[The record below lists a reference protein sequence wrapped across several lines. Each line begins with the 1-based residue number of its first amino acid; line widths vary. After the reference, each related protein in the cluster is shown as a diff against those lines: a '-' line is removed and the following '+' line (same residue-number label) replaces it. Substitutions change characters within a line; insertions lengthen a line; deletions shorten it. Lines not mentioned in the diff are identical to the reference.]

1 LVSDKLLEKPENRT
15 KVRPGFSTKFR
26 IAVPKAEVLEQPQ
39 VLTIMG
45 FINLDIDAIE
55 SYIANHLRLFISMAL
70 GLLVFVGL
78 IAVSV
83 FFIIVRE
90 AEQTMVPDVRGK
102 ELTEALL
109 ILQVKELYPQ
119 ISLRY
124 SQSSR
129 DKGQILEQEPPAGAF
144 VKAGRRVRLVV
155 SRGVLINTVED
166 YRGRDINEVRMD
178 IQAIFAES
186 PGQEITLKEP
196 LMYEYSN
203 EPPGIILQQKPEP
216 GSGVSGSVV
225 LEFVVS
231 RGPKNTVITV
241 PHFTGLTIPAALAEI
256 GRTGVDFVFSL
267 RPSGDGEEAET
278 VVRQEPPAETQA
290 PANSRIKLLVS
301 SPSAVPDG
309 EIFGLFHY
317 AMPQNPY
324 PLALRLEALLPSGE
338 RMELINVLYGGGDF
352 TVPYRLPMG
361 TVLILSMLNRELY
374 RETLSPAESPDPLSL
389 DQL

>member
-1 LVSDKLLEKPENRT
+1 
-15 KVRPGFSTKFR
+15 
-26 IAVPKAEVLEQPQ
+26 
-39 VLTIMG
+39 MG

-55 SYIANHLRLFISMAL
+55 GYVANHLRLFISMAI

-78 IAVSV
+78 IAVSI
-83 FFIIVRE
+83 FFIAVRG

-109 ILQVKELYPQ
+109 ELQVKELYPQ

-129 DKGQILEQEPPAGAF
+129 DKGQILEQEPPAGDI

-155 SRGVLINTVED
+155 SRGVLVNTVED

-178 IQAIFAES
+178 IQALFAES

-196 LMYEYSN
+196 FMYEYSD
-203 EPPGIILQQKPEP
+203 ETPGTILQQKPEP

-231 RGPKNTVITV
+231 RGPENTVISA
-241 PHFTGLTIPAALAEI
+241 PRFTGLSVPAALAEI
-256 GRTGVDFVFSL
+256 GRTGVDFEFSL
-267 RPSGDGEEAET
+267 RPSREGEAGET
-278 VVRQEPPAETQA
+278 VVYQEPPAETQM
-290 PANSRIKLLVS
+290 PANARIKLLVN
-301 SPSAVPDG
+301 SPPEIPDG
-309 EIFGLFHY
+309 ELFGLFRY
-317 AMPQNPY
+317 GMPQNPY
-324 PLALRLEALLPSGE
+324 PLALRLEALLPGGE
-338 RMELINVLYGGGDF
+338 RMELINAAYRGGEF
-352 TVPYRLPMG
+352 TVPYRLPAG

-374 RETLSPAESPDPLSL
+374 RELLSPAEDPDPLPL
-389 DQL
+389 NQL

>member
-1 LVSDKLLEKPENRT
+1 
-15 KVRPGFSTKFR
+15 
-26 IAVPKAEVLEQPQ
+26 
-39 VLTIMG
+39 MG
-45 FINLDIDAIE
+45 FINLDIEAVE
-55 SYIANHLRLFISMAL
+55 AYVANHLRLFISMAV

-78 IAVSV
+78 IAVSI
-83 FFIIVRE
+83 FFIAVRG
-90 AEQTMVPDVRGK
+90 AEQTMVPDIRGK

-109 ILQVKELYPQ
+109 ELQVKELYPQ

-129 DKGQILEQEPPAGAF
+129 DKGQILEQEPPAGAI

-155 SRGVLINTVED
+155 SRGVLVNTVED
-166 YRGRDINEVRMD
+166 YRGRDLNEVRMD
-178 IQAIFAES
+178 IQAVFAES

-196 LMYEYSN
+196 FMYEYSD
-203 EPPGIILQQKPEP
+203 EAPGIILQQKPEP

-231 RGPKNTVITV
+231 RGPENTVITV
-241 PHFTGLTIPAALAEI
+241 PRFTGLTIPAALAEI

-267 RPSGDGEEAET
+267 RPSREGEEGEM
-278 VVRQEPPAETQA
+278 VVYQEPPAETQA
-290 PANSRIKLLVS
+290 PSNTRIELLVN
-301 SPSAVPDG
+301 SPPELPEG
-309 EIFGLFHY
+309 EIFGLFSY

-324 PLALRLEALLPSGE
+324 PLALRLEALLPGGE
-338 RMELINVLYGGGDF
+338 RVELVSVLYRGGDF
-352 TVPYRLPMG
+352 TVPYRLPAG

-374 RETLSPAESPDPLSL
+374 RETLNTAENPDPLSL